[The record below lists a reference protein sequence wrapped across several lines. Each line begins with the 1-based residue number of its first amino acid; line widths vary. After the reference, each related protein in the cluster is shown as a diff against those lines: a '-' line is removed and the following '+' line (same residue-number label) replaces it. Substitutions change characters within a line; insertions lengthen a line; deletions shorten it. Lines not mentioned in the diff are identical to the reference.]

1 LSPVSRAAARR
12 RRLVTRALPL
22 VAIAAASFAAGAIT
36 ANDNE
41 VAAAESF
48 SQAWERQDFKAM
60 HDQLTDGSARR
71 YPLAKF
77 KDAYESAERTITAA
91 QVSAGDV
98 RQGETPEGE
107 DAAVVP
113 VRFTTRAFGEVAG
126 DLVLPLA
133 DGSIAWSPNLVFPGL
148 VPGEH
153 LERRTRAPERAPI
166 LANDGTPLAT
176 GPASARSSPLG
187 SAATAVA
194 GEVGTPK
201 PAQAEEVEARGFPA
215 GTLTGISGLELAFND
230 RLSGQPGGQL
240 IAVAPSKARRQRV
253 LASGEPKAGK
263 PVRTTIDPG
272 LQRAAVSALGGVFGG
287 VAVLDARK
295 GSVLALAGAAFS
307 APQPP
312 GSTFKIITT
321 TAALDAG
328 VVKLS
333 DTFPVAQSAVVGGRE
348 IANAHDE
355 YCGGTFPEAFAKSCN
370 SVFAPLGPKIGSEQL
385 VGTAEAFGFNSP
397 PSMYNDATTA
407 AVDPPS
413 STLPKAIPDDL
424 DLGVTA
430 IGQGEV
436 LATPLEMASVAQ
448 TIAGDGIRSPTPIVG
463 GTLGPDA
470 KPVRVTSKETAA
482 TVTDL
487 MEKVVNEGTGT
498 AGAVP
503 GVQVA
508 GKTGTAEIGP
518 KPFEPGQEPAP
529 GEEPE
534 QEVDAWFTAFA
545 PAGDPSLVAAAMVVN
560 ADGDGG
566 TVAAPIVQQVLA
578 AGLGAG

>member
-22 VAIAAASFAAGAIT
+22 VGIAAFSFAAGAIT

-48 SQAWERQDFKAM
+48 AQAWERQDFKAM
-60 HDQLTDGSARR
+60 HNQLTDGSASR

-77 KDAYESAERTITAA
+77 RNVYESAERTITAA
-91 QVSAGDV
+91 QVSTGGV
-98 RQGETPEGE
+98 HQGETPEGE
-107 DAAVVP
+107 DAAVIP
-113 VRFTTRAFGEVAG
+113 IRFETHAFGEVSG
-126 DLVLPLA
+126 DLVVPLS
-133 DGSIAWSPNLVFPGL
+133 DGSIAWTPNLVFPGL
-148 VPGEH
+148 VPGEQ
-153 LERRTRAPERAPI
+153 LQRRTRAPERAPI
-166 LANDGTPLAT
+166 LANDGTPLAS
-176 GPASARSSPLG
+176 GPASARTSPLG
-187 SAATAVA
+187 SVATAVA

-201 PAQAEEVEARGFPA
+201 RAEAEEVEARGFPA
-215 GTLTGISGLELAFND
+215 GTLTGISGLELAFNN

-240 IAVAPSKARRQRV
+240 LAVAAGEGRQRI

-272 LQRAAVSALGGVFGG
+272 LQRAAVSALGDLFGG

-312 GSTFKIITT
+312 GSTFKVITT

-333 DTFPVAQSAVVGGRE
+333 DTFPVVQSAVVGGRE

-397 PSMYNDATTA
+397 PTMYNRAATA

-413 STLPKAIPDDL
+413 SSLPKSIPDDL

-436 LATPLEMASVAQ
+436 LATPLELASVAQ
-448 TIAGDGIRSPTPIVG
+448 TIAAGGMRSPTPIVDG
-463 GTLGPDA
+463 GLGPDA

-529 GEEPE
+529 GEQPE

-578 AGLGAG
+578 TGLGAG